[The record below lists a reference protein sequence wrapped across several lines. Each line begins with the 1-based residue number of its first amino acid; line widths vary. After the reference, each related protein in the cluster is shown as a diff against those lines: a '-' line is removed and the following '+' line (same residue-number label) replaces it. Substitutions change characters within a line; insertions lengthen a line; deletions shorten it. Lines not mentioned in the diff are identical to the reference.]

1 MAYVKTINYVVN
13 DTMPDVSV
21 IVRDSSTGAVGVTYD
36 ENNSDTWAPIDLTDL
51 NQVFLRIRKLGETTI
66 SQTVQG
72 IVADAAA
79 GKVLF
84 NFANDPFTSSGTF
97 EGEVEL
103 TYDDG
108 GKQTLFDLIKFKV
121 REDFD

>member
-21 IVRDSSTGAVGVTYD
+21 TVRDSSVGAAGVVYD
-36 ENNSDTWAPIDLTDL
+36 EHDSDTWAPIDLSTL
-51 NQVFLRIRKLGETTI
+51 SQVFLRVRKLGETTI
-66 SQTVQG
+66 TQTVQG
-72 IVADAAA
+72 IVADAPA

-103 TYDDG
+103 TYNDG
-108 GKQTLFDLIKFKV
+108 GKQTLYDLLKFKV